1 MITNIK
7 NKIDLHNIKNKIDLH
22 NIKNNFNG
30 MCLPSKIN
38 LVVGSLSIIFSMVG
52 MLALLFRSKL
62 FGRQFIALLF
72 RYILA
77 ILVIIFW
84 TFTLQLFCDNGYEW
98 LSWGIIILRYS
109 FIFIVTLMFLLNPKL
124 NKKALKRVEKMNNE
138 EKKQIKMML
147 KELSKKNKKNK
158 RKN

>member
-1 MITNIK
+1 MK
-7 NKIDLHNIKNKIDLH
+7 NKLNLHTIKKD
-22 NIKNNFNG
+22 FNG
-30 MCLPSKIN
+30 MCLPSKFY
-38 LVVGSLSIIFSMVG
+38 LVVSALSIIFSMVG
-52 MLALLFRSKL
+52 MLALLFSSKL
-62 FGRQFIALLF
+62 FGKQLIALLF

-109 FIFIVTLMFLLNPKL
+109 FIFIVTLMFLSNPKID
-124 NKKALKRVEKMNNE
+124 KKALKKVEKMNRE
-138 EKKQIKMML
+138 EKKQIKIML
-147 KELSKKNKKNK
+147 KELNKKKK

>member
-1 MITNIK
+1 MDLNKIMTDMKSKLNLHTMHTIK
-7 NKIDLHNIKNKIDLH
+7 ND
-22 NIKNNFNG
+22 FNG
-30 MCLPSKIN
+30 MCLPSKIY
-38 LVVGSLSIIFSMVG
+38 LVVSALSIIFSMVG
-52 MLALLFRSKL
+52 MLGLLFTSKL
-62 FGRQFIALLF
+62 FGKQFISVLF

-109 FIFIVTLMFLLNPKL
+109 FIFIVTLMFLSNAKL
-124 NKKALKRVEKMNNE
+124 NKKALKRVEKMNRE

-147 KELSKKNKKNK
+147 KELSKKNKKKK

>member
-1 MITNIK
+1 MDLNKIMTDMKNKLNVHTIK
-7 NKIDLHNIKNKIDLH
+7 ND
-22 NIKNNFNG
+22 FNG
-30 MCLPSKIN
+30 MCLPSKIY
-38 LVVGSLSIIFSMVG
+38 LVVSALSIIFSMVG
-52 MLALLFRSKL
+52 MLALLFSSKL
-62 FGRQFIALLF
+62 FGKQFIALLF

-109 FIFIVTLMFLLNPKL
+109 FIFIVTLMFLSNPKID
-124 NKKALKRVEKMNNE
+124 KKALKRVEKMNRE

-147 KELSKKNKKNK
+147 KELNKKKK